1 MIDSKRLTLFAAVSV
16 AAAVLICVLLA
27 VVAGS
32 PAAETFSVSSEPL
45 YAEKIFGADIITID
59 INADEAEWQQMLDN
73 AMSEQYIMVNMAV
86 NGKKFSNVG
95 IRPKGNNSLQQV
107 ASSDSDRYS
116 FKIKFDEYADG
127 QTCFGLDMLVLND
140 MLGDATYMK
149 EYTTFDMMRE
159 MGIETPYFGY
169 AMITLNGEDW
179 GLYFALEAYNDSY
192 KQRVSGDESGNL
204 YNIKSSSGGFGH
216 EENSTD
222 MGNPPERQ
230 DRNFSE
236 NSDGSENSQTRSFG
250 RGGMGGMGGMGASS
264 SGGSL
269 VYTDDESSSYSAIF
283 GNAVGSGSDEEDY
296 QKVIAALKALNDG
309 ENIEEYFDVD
319 EILRYLAV
327 HTVVV
332 NLDSYSSGMAQNYY
346 IYEYDGVLQILPWD
360 YNYAWG
366 AFQSGSSSAVVN
378 FPIDTPVSSVD
389 MSERP
394 LIAKLFENEEYFE
407 RYHKYL
413 SELMENYFD
422 SGNFDKK
429 IDELNAL
436 IGGYVQ
442 KDPTA
447 FYTYDEYLTALDA
460 FKNIGK
466 LRAESISGQLDG
478 TVPSTTE
485 SQRSGSDKLIDAS
498 SVKLSELGSGG
509 FGGGGDRDGFG
520 NFGGFGRFGKTDNS
534 ENEREGFGSNSEN
547 KFDEN
552 GDYPEPNGGE
562 FPGDFG
568 ENESKFGFD
577 ENSGFPAMIGG
588 ELPKDFG
595 GTEADRSEQQER
607 PIQPPN
613 GDMLDES
620 PPDGFPQDGFKPD
633 GGRGENKFGSDFGS
647 DESGGFPALNGGE
660 FPKDFGENESAPFE
674 RQDTPVQPPDGEM
687 FGGDPPDGFPQDGFK
702 PDESSPDTAGNDN
715 AENLP
720 PLPDQENSGG
730 REFAADEGFPQN
742 ENAYSRGNAEMSQR
756 GMRNSRPDGHA
767 TNGENRGSGTS
778 SAVMTAVCLG
788 TLIAAIFGASLVKR
802 NF

>member
-1 MIDSKRLTLFAAVSV
+1 MIDSKRLTLFAAVSI

-73 AMSEQYIMVNMAV
+73 AMSEQYIMVDMAV
-86 NGKKFSNVG
+86 NGTKFSNVG

-159 MGIETPYFGY
+159 MGIKTPYFGY

-204 YNIKSSSGGFGH
+204 YNVKSSSGGFGH

-230 DRNFSE
+230 GRNFSE
-236 NSDGSENSQTRSFG
+236 NSDSSESTQTRGFG
-250 RGGMGGMGGMGASS
+250 RGGRGGMGGMGASS

-269 VYTDDESSSYSAIF
+269 VYTDDEISSYSAIF
-283 GNAVGSGSDEEDY
+283 GNAVGNGSDEEDY
-296 QKVIAALKALNDG
+296 QKVIAALKALNEG
-309 ENIEEYFDVD
+309 ENIGDYFDVD

-346 IYEYDGVLQILPWD
+346 IYEHDGVLQILPWD

-378 FPIDTPVSSVD
+378 FPIDTPVSGVD

-429 IDELNAL
+429 IDELDAL

-447 FYTYDEYLTALDA
+447 FFSYDEYLTALDA

-485 SQRSGSDKLIDAS
+485 GQRSGSDKLIDAS

-509 FGGGGDRDGFG
+509 FGGGDRGGFE
-520 NFGGFGRFGKTDNS
+520 NFGGFGRFGKT
-534 ENEREGFGSNSEN
+534 ENESKSSGDSDSGN

-552 GDYPEPNGGE
+552 EDFPEPNVGE
-562 FPGDFG
+562 FPRDFG
-568 ENESKFGFD
+568 EDESKFGFD
-577 ENSGFPAMIGG
+577 ESSGFPAMIGG
-588 ELPKDFG
+588 EFPKDFG
-595 GTEADRSEQQER
+595 GTEADRSEQQEQ
-607 PIQPPN
+607 PVQPPD
-613 GDMLDES
+613 GDMFGEN

-633 GGRGENKFGSDFGS
+633 GGRGESKFGSDFVP
-647 DESGGFPALNGGE
+647 DESGNSPALNDGE

-674 RQDTPVQPPDGEM
+674 RQDTPVQPQ
-687 FGGDPPDGFPQDGFK
+687 GGDMFNGDTPDGFPQDGFN
-702 PDESSPDTAGNDN
+702 PGGSFPDTAGNDN
-715 AENLP
+715 MENP
-720 PLPDQENSGG
+720 PQSPEQGDGSDRGFPSGE
-730 REFAADEGFPQN
+730 EFAQSEKTDN
-742 ENAYSRGNAEMSQR
+742 RGNAGMSQR
-756 GMRNSRPDGHA
+756 GMRNGRPDDHA
-767 TNGENRGSGTS
+767 PDGESRGTGSFA
-778 SAVMTAVCLG
+778 AVTTAVCFGAL
-788 TLIAAIFGASLVKR
+788 LAAVFGASLVKR
-802 NF
+802 KF

>member
-27 VVAGS
+27 ALAGS

-59 INADEAEWQQMLDN
+59 INADETEWQQMLDN
-73 AMSEQYIMVNMAV
+73 AMSEQYIMVDMAV

-116 FKIKFDEYADG
+116 FKVKFDEYADG

-140 MLGDATYMK
+140 MLGDATCMK

-179 GLYFALEAYNDSY
+179 GLYFALEAYGGSY
-192 KQRVSGDESGNL
+192 KQRISGDESGNL
-204 YNIKSSSGGFGH
+204 YNVKSSSGGGFGH
-216 EENSTD
+216 DTGME
-222 MGNPPERQ
+222 NPPERQ
-230 DRNFSE
+230 DKNLSE
-236 NSDGSENSQTRSFG
+236 SSESFQTRGFG
-250 RGGMGGMGGMGASS
+250 RGGMGGMGASS

-269 VYTDDESSSYSAIF
+269 VYTDEESSSYSAIF
-283 GNAVGSGSDEEDY
+283 GNAVGNGSGEEDY
-296 QKVIAALKALNDG
+296 QKVIAALKALNEG

-332 NLDSYSSGMAQNYY
+332 NLDSYSSEMAQNYY
-346 IYEYDGVLQILPWD
+346 IYEHDGVLQILPWD

-366 AFQSGSSSAVVN
+366 AFQSGSSSSVVN
-378 FPIDTPVSSVD
+378 FPIDTPVSGVD

-394 LIAKLFENEEYFE
+394 LIAKLFENEEYFDL
-407 RYHKYL
+407 YHKYL
-413 SELMENYFD
+413 SELMEKYFGD
-422 SGNFDKK
+422 GKFDQK
-429 IDELNAL
+429 IDEMDAL

-447 FYTYDEYLTALDA
+447 FFSYDEYRTALDA

-478 TVPSTTE
+478 TVPSTTAG
-485 SQRSGSDKLIDAS
+485 QQAAPDKLIDAS

-509 FGGGGDRDGFG
+509 GGFGGEHGGFG
-520 NFGGFGRFGKTDNS
+520 DFGGFGKFI
-534 ENEREGFGSNSEN
+534 
-547 KFDEN
+547 FDES
-552 GDYPEPNGGE
+552 GDFPEPNGSE
-562 FPGDFG
+562 FPKGFG
-568 ENESKFGFD
+568 ENESK
-577 ENSGFPAMIGG
+577 
-588 ELPKDFG
+588 
-595 GTEADRSEQQER
+595 
-607 PIQPPN
+607 
-613 GDMLDES
+613 
-620 PPDGFPQDGFKPD
+620 
-633 GGRGENKFGSDFGS
+633 FGS
-647 DESGGFPALNGGE
+647 DESGGFPAMNGRG
-660 FPKDFGENESAPFE
+660 FPKDFGENENTPFE
-674 RQDTPVQPPDGEM
+674 RQDAPMQPPDGNRLD
-687 FGGDPPDGFPQDGFK
+687 GNPPDGFSSDRNLRDG
-702 PDESSPDTAGNDN
+702 ESFERGAG
-715 AENLP
+715 
-720 PLPDQENSGG
+720 
-730 REFAADEGFPQN
+730 
-742 ENAYSRGNAEMSQR
+742 
-756 GMRNSRPDGHA
+756 NSRPDGH
-767 TNGENRGSGTS
+767 TPDEESRGADTS
-778 SAVMTAVCLG
+778 SAVTAAVCLG